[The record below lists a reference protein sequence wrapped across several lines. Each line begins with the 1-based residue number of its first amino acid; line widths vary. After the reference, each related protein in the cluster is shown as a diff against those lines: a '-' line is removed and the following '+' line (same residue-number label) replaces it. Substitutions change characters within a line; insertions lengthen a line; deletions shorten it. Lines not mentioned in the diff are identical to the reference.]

1 MILHMGNNGKP
12 WLNGS
17 GCPDPTAYAA
27 MNNIKKEERIQNQ
40 PIDETAH
47 KVVTTIKNILDLSG
61 FELVGRI
68 QIQHKK
74 SGKIYK

>member
-1 MILHMGNNGKP
+1 MGNNGKP

-27 MNNIKKEERIQNQ
+27 MNNIEREEK
-40 PIDETAH
+40 PIDDKAN
-47 KVVTTIKNILDLSG
+47 KVVTTIKSILELSG
-61 FELVGRI
+61 FELIGRI
-68 QIQHKK
+68 QIKHKK

>member
-1 MILHMGNNGKP
+1 MLLGNNGKP

-27 MNNIKKEERIQNQ
+27 MTNIQHEEKIRNQ
-40 PIDETAH
+40 PIDDAAH
-47 KVVTTIKNILDLSG
+47 KVVITIKNILDLAG

-68 QIQHKK
+68 QIKHKK

>member
-1 MILHMGNNGKP
+1 MGNNGKP
-12 WLNGS
+12 WLNNS

-27 MNNIKKEERIQNQ
+27 IKNIQKEERQ
-40 PIDETAH
+40 IDEAAH
-47 KVVTTIKNILDLSG
+47 KVVTIIKNILDLSG

-74 SGKIYK
+74 SGRLYK

>member
-1 MILHMGNNGKP
+1 MGNNGKP

-27 MNNIKKEERIQNQ
+27 IKNIQNEGKIQNQ
-40 PIDETAH
+40 PVDEAAH
-47 KVVTTIKNILDLSG
+47 KVVTVIKNILDLSG

-74 SGKIYK
+74 SGKMYK

>member
-1 MILHMGNNGKP
+1 MILPMGNNGKP
-12 WLNGS
+12 WLNNS

-27 MNNIKKEERIQNQ
+27 INNIRKEEKIQNQ
-40 PIDETAH
+40 SVDDKAH
-47 KVVTTIKNILDLSG
+47 KVISTMKNILDLSG

-68 QIQHKK
+68 EIRHKK

>member
-1 MILHMGNNGKP
+1 MGNNGKP
-12 WLNGS
+12 WLNNS
-17 GCPDPTAYAA
+17 GCPDPTAYEA
-27 MNNIKKEERIQNQ
+27 MKRIQNHNLV
-40 PIDETAH
+40 DDYAH

-68 QIQHKK
+68 QIRHKK

>member
-1 MILHMGNNGKP
+1 MSNNGKP

-17 GCPDPTAYAA
+17 GCPDPVAYNA
-27 MNNIKKEERIQNQ
+27 MKNVQKEEKILNQ
-40 PIDETAH
+40 PIDDAAH
-47 KVVTTIKNILDLSG
+47 KVITTIKNILDLSG

-68 QIQHKK
+68 QFKHKK

>member
-1 MILHMGNNGKP
+1 MGNNGNP
-12 WLNGS
+12 YLNGS
-17 GCPDPTAYAA
+17 GCPDPTAYSA
-27 MNNIKKEERIQNQ
+27 MKTIQKEEKIQNQ
-40 PIDETAH
+40 QNDEAAH

-68 QIQHKK
+68 QIRHKK

>member
-1 MILHMGNNGKP
+1 MEHNGKP

-17 GCPDPTAYAA
+17 GCYDPTAYAA
-27 MNNIKKEERIQNQ
+27 MKNIEKEEKRSSLM
-40 PIDETAH
+40 DDSAH
-47 KVVTTIKNILDLSG
+47 KVVTTIKNILDLAG

-68 QIQHKK
+68 QIRHKK

>member
-1 MILHMGNNGKP
+1 MKDNDKP

-17 GCPDPTAYAA
+17 GCSDPTAYAA
-27 MNNIKKEERIQNQ
+27 IKNIQNEERIRNQ
-40 PIDETAH
+40 PIDDAAH

-74 SGKIYK
+74 SGKFYK